1 MTPLEEIAP
10 IADVGIDVSV
20 ELDRR
25 MMCVQDLLELE
36 EGSVIELTRAAGENL
51 DIYVGGALLGAG
63 EIVLI
68 ETSMGVRITGF
79 RSED

>member
-25 MMCVQDLLELE
+25 MMRVEDLLELE

-68 ETSMGVRITGF
+68 ETNMGVRVTGF
-79 RSED
+79 RTED

>member
-1 MTPLEEIAP
+1 MMPLEEIAP
-10 IADVGIDVSV
+10 IADVDIDVSV

-25 MMCVQDLLELE
+25 MMRVQDLLELE
-36 EGSVIELTRAAGENL
+36 EGSVIEMTRSAGENL
-51 DIYVGGALLGAG
+51 DIYVGGALIGVG

-79 RSED
+79 RSEE